1 MLRIGI
7 DTGGT
12 FTDLSVFD
20 EEDGRVCL
28 THKVPS
34 RPRNPTEA
42 IAAGLGE
49 ITARLADAARYVL
62 HGTTI
67 GLNTLLEGREPAP
80 GLLVTEGFR
89 DILELDRQWRGDQV
103 YNLFFDRP
111 RQLVP
116 RRLIRP
122 VRGRVDSRGREVL
135 PLDAEQARAGV
146 KELLD
151 AGVRS
156 VAVSLLFSFA
166 NPDHERQLR
175 AILEELA
182 PDVYVTLSSEVDP
195 QFREF
200 ERTSTAVVNAFIGP
214 RVSSYVGTIE
224 NAINELL
231 DGVRVLI
238 MQSNGGVATPGMI
251 ARAPVQ
257 TLMSGPVAGVV
268 GTQRLCWEIGHENA
282 ISLDIGGTSCDMSV
296 IPGELLTAPQSKV
309 AGYTVRA
316 ATVDIE
322 TIGSGGGS
330 IARVESGRILKVG
343 PQSAGAVPGPA
354 CYGSGDQPTLTDAL
368 VVLGHLNREALLDGA
383 MPIDAAAGRRA
394 VAETVARSAGDDAG
408 ARGRR
413 HRRGAG
419 CPGGH
424 VHALGDH
431 RKGLRS
437 QGLHP
442 GGLWRRRTHGG
453 LPHRPGAGD
462 PGDLHSAGPGQLLR
476 RRNAAHGPGAQ
487 LLPYPYQRAGRDPG
501 RVPSEEALRGTP
513 RQGRVRELRG
523 ARRNR
528 RTASTPS
535 ISSTC
540 AIPVN
545 PTRSRCRRGKRWQGR
560 SITRLFHEA
569 HGRLFGHTAEEES
582 MEIVNYRVRCIGRL
596 PKMNFAATPAGNGPA
611 QPHEPE
617 VRVLFPEQRRGDDGA
632 RLPPY
637 RPRPRVPHRRA
648 RPSSKSTPPPPS
660 STPPSTCPWTLTA
673 TSGSR
678 APRRNDSVWVA
689 ATRSVQ

>member
-20 EEDGRVCL
+20 EDGGRVCL

-34 RPRNPTEA
+34 QPRNPTAA
-42 IAAGLGE
+42 IAEGLRE
-49 ITARLADAARYVL
+49 INARLPEKARYVL

-67 GLNTLLEGREPAP
+67 GLNTLLEGREPPP
-80 GLLVTEGFR
+80 GLLVTDGFR

-122 VRGRVDSRGREVL
+122 VRERVDSRGREVL
-135 PLDAEQARAGV
+135 PLDTDQARAAV
-146 KELLD
+146 RELLE
-151 AGVRS
+151 AGARS

-166 NPDHERQLR
+166 NPDHERRLR

-214 RVSSYVGTIE
+214 RVASYVGTIE
-224 NAINELL
+224 TAVNELL
-231 DGVRVLI
+231 DGARVLI
-238 MQSNGGVATPGMI
+238 MQSNGGVATPEVI
-251 ARAPVQ
+251 TRAPVQ

-268 GTQRLCWEIGHENA
+268 GTRRLCDEIGRENA

-296 IPGELLTAPQSKV
+296 VPGELLAAPQSKV

-343 PQSAGAVPGPA
+343 PRSAGAVPGPA

-383 MPIDAAAGRRA
+383 MPIDAGAAGRA
-394 VAETVARSAGDDAG
+394 IDDTVARPLEMTPERAATGIVEVLAAQVAMSMRSVTIEKGYDPRDFILVAYG
-408 ARGRR
+408 
-413 HRRGAG
+413 GAG
-419 CPGGH
+419 PTVACPIARELEIPEIC
-424 VHALGDH
+424 V
-431 RKGLRS
+431 
-437 QGLHP
+437 P
-442 GGLWRRRTHGG
+442 
-453 LPHRPGAGD
+453 
-462 PGDLHSAGPGQLLR
+462 
-476 RRNAAHGPGAQ
+476 
-487 LLPYPYQRAGRDPG
+487 RDPG
-501 RVPSEEALRGTP
+501 NFCAAGMLLTDLVRSYSRTRISRLDETP
-513 RQGRVRELRG
+513 AGDIDGVFRELRDRG
-523 ARRNR
+523 FKELLEQGV
-528 RTASTPS
+528 TADFIDTEDFLDMRYPGQSYEVT
-535 ISSTC
+535 IAAGDT
-540 AIPVN
+540 
-545 PTRSRCRRGKRWQGR
+545 GR
-560 SITRLFHEA
+560 EQLAQLFHEA

-582 MEIVNYRVRCIGRL
+582 MEIVNYRVRCTGRL
-596 PKMNFAATPAGNGPA
+596 PKMTFAAAPAGDRAARPGGRRAALFPGSDAPLQAPVYRRADLGPGCRIAGPA
-611 QPHEPE
+611 IIEEYTSTTVVYPSFDLSVDAHGNL
-617 VRVLFPEQRRGDDGA
+617 RLQR
-632 RLPPY
+632 
-637 RPRPRVPHRRA
+637 
-648 RPSSKSTPPPPS
+648 T
-660 STPPSTCPWTLTA
+660 T
-673 TSGSR
+673 
-678 APRRNDSVWVA
+678 
-689 ATRSVQ
+689 

>member
-20 EEDGRVCL
+20 EADGRVCL

-34 RPRNPTEA
+34 QPRNPTAA
-42 IAAGLGE
+42 IAAGLRE
-49 ITARLADAARYVL
+49 VTARLSDKARYVL

-116 RRLIRP
+116 RHLIRP
-122 VRGRVDSRGREVL
+122 VRERVDSRGREVL

-151 AGVRS
+151 SGVHS

-166 NPDHERQLR
+166 NPDHENRLR

-224 NAINELL
+224 AAISELL
-231 DGVRVLI
+231 EGARVLI
-238 MQSNGGVATPGMI
+238 MQSNGGVATPAVI

-268 GTQRLCWEIGHENA
+268 GTQRLCREIGRENA
-282 ISLDIGGTSCDMSV
+282 ISLDVGGTSCDMSV
-296 IPGELLTAPQSKV
+296 IPGELLTAPQSRV
-309 AGYTVRA
+309 AGYAVRA

-343 PQSAGAVPGPA
+343 PRSAGAVPGPA
-354 CYGSGDQPTLTDAL
+354 CYGTGDQPTLTDAL

-383 MPIDAAAGRRA
+383 MPIDAAAGRNA
-394 VAETVARSAGDDAG
+394 IAETVARPLEMTPERAAAGIVEVLAAQVAMSMRSVTIEKGYDPRDFILVAYG
-408 ARGRR
+408 
-413 HRRGAG
+413 GAG
-419 CPGGH
+419 PTVACPI
-424 VHALGDH
+424 ARELEI
-431 RKGLRS
+431 
-437 QGLHP
+437 P
-442 GGLWRRRTHGG
+442 EICI
-453 LPHRPGAGD
+453 P
-462 PGDLHSAGPGQLLR
+462 
-476 RRNAAHGPGAQ
+476 
-487 LLPYPYQRAGRDPG
+487 RDPG
-501 RVPSEEALRGTP
+501 NFCAAGMLLTDLVRSYSLTRISALDETPESAIREALEELRDRG
-513 RQGRVRELRG
+513 VRELEEQGITPDCIDAEYFLDMRYPG
-523 ARRNR
+523 QSYEVTVPAGETRREDL
-528 RTASTPS
+528 
-535 ISSTC
+535 
-540 AIPVN
+540 
-545 PTRSRCRRGKRWQGR
+545 
-560 SITRLFHEA
+560 TRLFHEA

-596 PKMNFAATPAGNGPA
+596 PKMNFAAAPAGNGPA
-611 QPHEPE
+611 QPHGQ
-617 VRVLFPEQRRGDDGA
+617 RSALFPGSAAAMTAPVYRRTDLAPGFRIGGPAVIEEYTSTTVVYPSFDLSVDAYGNL
-632 RLPPY
+632 RLQ
-637 RPRPRVPHRRA
+637 
-648 RPSSKSTPPPPS
+648 STASP
-660 STPPSTCPWTLTA
+660 
-673 TSGSR
+673 GG
-678 APRRNDSVWVA
+678 
-689 ATRSVQ
+689 